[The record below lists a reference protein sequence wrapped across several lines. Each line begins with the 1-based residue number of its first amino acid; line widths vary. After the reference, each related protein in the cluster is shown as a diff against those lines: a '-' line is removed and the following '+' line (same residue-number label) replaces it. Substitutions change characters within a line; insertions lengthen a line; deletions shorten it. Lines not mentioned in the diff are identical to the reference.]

1 MSENKSLN
9 IPKTFNLLGK
19 TALITGASGLLGKK
33 HAEALLEIG
42 ASVVLTDI
50 DIDLLKKLK
59 EELELIDYKGKIICY
74 LMDVT
79 SVNSIIKV
87 STELAKKN
95 IRIDILINNAAIN
108 PKASSLK
115 DNIRTTR
122 LENFSSERWDSELA
136 VGLTGSFLCSKIFGG
151 LMAKDDKGGV
161 ILNIASDLSVIAPD
175 QRIYEQKNLERKLQP
190 VKPVTYSV
198 IKSGL
203 IGLTKYLAT
212 YWPDK
217 GIRSNALS
225 PGGVYNNQDEEFVQ
239 NLSNLIPLGR
249 MAKTDEYKGAIQFL
263 CSDSSS
269 YMNGQNI
276 VMDGGRSIW

>member
-1 MSENKSLN
+1 MKTNKM
-9 IPKTFNLLGK
+9 KTNNYINFGK
-19 TALITGASGLLGKK
+19 YALITGASGLLGKK

-42 ASVVLTDI
+42 TSVVLTDI
-50 DIDLLKKLK
+50 NLDFLKKTK
-59 EELELIDYKGKIICY
+59 EELELTDYKGEVICY

-79 SVNSIIKV
+79 SENSITKV
-87 STELAKKN
+87 SNELAKKN
-95 IRIDILINNAAIN
+95 KRIDILINNAAIN

-122 LENFSSERWDSELA
+122 IENFSTERWDSELA

-151 LMAKDDKGGV
+151 IMAKDDNGGI

-175 QRIYEQKNLERKLQP
+175 QRIYQQKGLERELQP
-190 VKPVTYSV
+190 VKPITYSV
-198 IKSGL
+198 IKSGI
-203 IGLTKYLAT
+203 IGLTRYLAT

-225 PGGVYNNQDEEFVQ
+225 PGGVYNNQDKEFVQ
-239 NLSNLIPLGR
+239 NLSKLIPMGR
-249 MAKTDEYKGAIQFL
+249 MAKVDEYKGAIQFL
-263 CSDSSS
+263 CSDASS

-276 VMDGGRSIW
+276 IIDGGRSIW

>member
-1 MSENKSLN
+1 MNAKN
-9 IPKTFNLLGK
+9 YINLGK
-19 TALITGASGLLGKK
+19 YALITGASGLLGKK

-42 ASVVLTDI
+42 TSIVLTDI
-50 DIDLLKKLK
+50 DLDMLNETKK
-59 EELELIDYKGKIICY
+59 ELELIKYEGKIIYY

-79 SVNSIIKV
+79 SEESILKV
-87 STELAKKN
+87 SNELAKKN

-122 LENFSSERWDSELA
+122 FENFSTERWDSELA
-136 VGLTGSFLCSKIFGG
+136 VGLTGSFLCSKIFGS
-151 LMAKDDKGGV
+151 LMSEDNKGGI

-175 QRIYEQKNLERKLQP
+175 QRIYAQKGMERKLQA
-190 VKPVTYSV
+190 VKPITYSV

-203 IGLTKYLAT
+203 IGLTRYLAT

-225 PGGVYNNQDEEFVQ
+225 PGGVYNNQDKEFVQ
-239 NLSNLIPLGR
+239 NLSNLIPMGR
-249 MAKTDEYKGAIQFL
+249 MAKVDEYKGAIQFL
-263 CSDSSS
+263 CSDASS

-276 VMDGGRSIW
+276 IIDGGRSIW